1 VTPAAYLWLLIL
13 GLLAP
18 IGNLTSAQIATVRT
32 GIDPNGHRLS
42 KQNAWQLIGKVSDKE
57 LGCDL

>member
-1 VTPAAYLWLLIL
+1 ML

-18 IGNLTSAQIATVRT
+18 IGDLTSAQIATMCT

-42 KQNAWQLIGKVSDKE
+42 KQIPGS
-57 LGCDL
+57 